1 LADLG
6 GDLPAERSSANCR
19 ILGNQVLSRAL
30 KIASLLA
37 SPNTPEVVVGE
48 LQRSSPKHR
57 HRASLPKS
65 RRRTLAHAAGAV
77 VAVAALLATGSGYWM
92 AHGVLS
98 GITVSDALG
107 AEDPKSSGDGMN
119 ILLIGLDSR
128 KDQNGD
134 DLPWSLLKHLHAGDS
149 DDGGYNTNTLIL
161 AHVGADDK
169 VSAFSIPR
177 DDWVSFN
184 GVPGYNH
191 IKIKEAYG
199 LTKQYVEQKMINKGV
214 SDQKQLETKGR
225 EAARAA
231 TLKAVRQLTGAP
243 IDYFAEVNLAGFYDL
258 ANNLGG
264 VDVCLKHAVY
274 DEYSGA
280 DFPAGRQTLDAAQ
293 ALAFVRQRHGLE
305 NGDLDRTH
313 RQQAFL
319 SSVMHQL
326 QDTGT
331 FTNLTKLKGLMA
343 VARKDVVLS
352 AGWDENMFRKMGEL
366 AGGSIEYRTLPVVR
380 YDNING
386 QDVNIVDPAAIKAEV
401 AAAFGS
407 SSSSTSTA
415 TAAIPSPSTVVDVV
429 NASSVGGLA
438 SKVARTLKH
447 DGYTTGAVRDRVR
460 GEPTSTT
467 IEYAPGA
474 DADARE
480 VAGLL
485 GIDAPGKPNRTL
497 QYGHIQIVIDDNF
510 SVPAQDESGAESDS
524 PTTTYGS
531 YGWQSS
537 KTTDT
542 TSPSPDRGVPIDGG
556 GVPCVN

>member
-1 LADLG
+1 VV
-6 GDLPAERSSANCR
+6 E
-19 ILGNQVLSRAL
+19 AL
-30 KIASLLA
+30 
-37 SPNTPEVVVGE
+37 
-48 LQRSSPKHR
+48 QQSSPKHR
-57 HRASLPKS
+57 HRATTPKK
-65 RRRTLAHAAGAV
+65 RRRTLAHVTGAFAAI
-77 VAVAALLATGSGYWM
+77 AALVTTASGYWM
-92 AHGVLS
+92 AHGMLS
-98 GITVSDALG
+98 GITVSQALSP
-107 AEDPKSSGDGMN
+107 EDPKSDGNGIN

-128 KDQNGD
+128 KDQDGG

-161 AHVGADDK
+161 AHIAPDDK

-177 DDWVSFN
+177 DDWVAWN

-199 LTKQYVEQKMINKGV
+199 LTKQYVEQKMIDKGV

-231 TLKAVRQLTGAP
+231 TLKAVRKLTGAP

-258 ANNLGG
+258 ASSLGG

-274 DEYSGA
+274 DDYSGA
-280 DFPAGRQTLDAAQ
+280 DFPAGRQRLDAAQ
-293 ALAFVRQRHGLE
+293 ALAFVRQRHGLQ

-326 QDTGT
+326 QDAGT
-331 FTNLTKLKGLMA
+331 FTNIGKLKALMA

-352 AGWDENMFRKMGEL
+352 SGWDEDMFRKVGAL
-366 AGGSIEYRTLPVVR
+366 AGGSIEFRTLPVVR
-380 YDNING
+380 YDNIDG

-401 AAAFGS
+401 AAAFGTS
-407 SSSSTSTA
+407 SPSTTSTTLDA
-415 TAAIPSPSTVVDVV
+415 PSPSTVVDVV

-438 SKVARTLKH
+438 SKVARTLRH
-447 DGYTTGAVRDRVR
+447 DGYTTGSVRDRVR

-467 IEYAPGA
+467 IEYGPGA
-474 DADARE
+474 ESDARE
-480 VAGLL
+480 VANLL
-485 GIDAPGKPNRTL
+485 GVDSPGKPNRAL
-497 QYGHIQIVIDDNF
+497 QFGHVEVVVDDNF
-510 SVPAQDESGAESDS
+510 SVPAQDESLSDS
-524 PTTTYGS
+524 TTPSTPYGTYGWKS
-531 YGWQSS
+531 GM
-537 KTTDT
+537 T
-542 TSPSPDRGVPIDGG
+542 TSTDPTPDRGAPIGGG